1 MNSSWSTE
9 EFDSIWIQSMAI
21 VGTSDWNTRLMLLAT
36 LHNKT
41 YKIIQI
47 QFNIAKRISRVYSI
61 PYTVLLKIPFYTKF
75 HSGGGALL
83 KYDLGRDVPLRL
95 EK

>member
-1 MNSSWSTE
+1 MLRLFTCRDKTIQHLPTLCEINSSWSTE

-41 YKIIQI
+41 YEY
-47 QFNIAKRISRVYSI
+47 NSSSI
-61 PYTVLLKIPFYTKF
+61 
-75 HSGGGALL
+75 
-83 KYDLGRDVPLRL
+83 
-95 EK
+95 